1 MFIDTLN
8 RSAPDA
14 DENSS
19 KDMGLIIDGMKKIQ
33 SQCEGLVICVH
44 HTGKD
49 VSKGLRG
56 HSSLLAALDSAIQV
70 ERTQI

>member
-1 MFIDTLN
+1 MCTLNLLTEKN

-19 KDMGLIIDGMKKIQ
+19 KDMGLIIDGMKK
-33 SQCEGLVICVH
+33 SQRIVKVVICVH

-56 HSSLLAALDSAIQV
+56 HYFLSCCAKDIGN
-70 ERTQI
+70 TG

>member
-1 MFIDTLN
+1 MEDFARILPKGCVVIIDTLN

-19 KDMGLIIDGMKKIQ
+19 KDMGLIIDGMNEIQ

-44 HTGKD
+44 H
-49 VSKGLRG
+49 R
-56 HSSLLAALDSAIQV
+56 
-70 ERTQI
+70 ERCLKKV